1 MTCIDLPSK
10 RSIMLSLVPKHSKQR
25 KTTKPIKCNELHRL
39 DVKTIKTKLNY
50 KSDQNPMTC
59 IDLTSKRSKML
70 SYVAKHSKQPKTTKP
85 IKCNELDRYD
95 VRTIK
100 TKLNYKSDLNY
111 KPIKC
116 NESHRLDV
124 KTIKTK
130 LNYKSDQN
138 PMTCIDL
145 TSKRSIMLSLVSKH
159 SKQRK
164 TTKPIKLQWIASI
177 GCQNNQNKAKVQK
190 WSKLQK
196 WSKSN
201 DLHRFDVKTI
211 KNVELRRKTFKTTQ
225 NYKTHQMQWI
235 ASIGCQND
243 QNKAKLQKWS
253 ILQKWSKSND
263 LHGFDVKT
271 IKNVELRRKTFKTT
285 QNYKTH
291 QMQWIASI
299 GCKNDQNKAKLQKWS
314 KSNDLHRFDVKTI
327 KNVELRRK
335 TFKTTQNYKTDQI
348 TMNCI
353 DTMSKLSKQS
363 KTAKVINIQW
373 LASIWPQNDQ

>member
-85 IKCNELDRYD
+85 IKCNEL
-95 VRTIK
+95 
-100 TKLNYKSDLNY
+100 
-111 KPIKC
+111 
-116 NESHRLDV
+116 HRLDV

-177 GCQNNQNKAKVQK
+177 GCQNNQNKAKLQKWSKLQRWSKSNDLHRFDSKRSKMLSYVSKHSKQLKTTKSIKLQWIASIRCQNNQNKAKLQK

-196 WSKSN
+196 WLKSN

-211 KNVELRRKTFKTTQ
+211 KNVVLRIKTFKTTQ
-225 NYKTHQMQWI
+225 NYK
-235 ASIGCQND
+235 NP
-243 QNKAKLQKWS
+243 
-253 ILQKWSKSND
+253 SNP
-263 LHGFDVKT
+263 
-271 IKNVELRRKTFKTT
+271 
-285 QNYKTH
+285 
-291 QMQWIASI
+291 
-299 GCKNDQNKAKLQKWS
+299 
-314 KSNDLHRFDVKTI
+314 
-327 KNVELRRK
+327 
-335 TFKTTQNYKTDQI
+335 
-348 TMNCI
+348 MNCI
-353 DTMSKLSKQS
+353 DWM
-363 KTAKVINIQW
+363 
-373 LASIWPQNDQ
+373 